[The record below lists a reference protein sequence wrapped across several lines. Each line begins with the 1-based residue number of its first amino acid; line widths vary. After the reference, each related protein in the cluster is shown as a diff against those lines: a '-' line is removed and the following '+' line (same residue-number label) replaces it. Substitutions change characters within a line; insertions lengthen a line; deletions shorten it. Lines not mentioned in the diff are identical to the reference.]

1 MVAEDRPEA
10 RNRLTMAL
18 SSAVSLLLAFAAI
31 LLPDPT
37 SCMSTAERH
46 RLRDQAKE
54 MFDHGFDGYM
64 RNAFPADE
72 LMPLSCRGRYR
83 DVEANR
89 GDLDDA
95 LGNFSLT
102 LIDSLDTLVI
112 INELEKFDS
121 AVRLVAD
128 SVTFDSDIVVSVFEV
143 NIRVM
148 GGLLSGHVLANYVQ
162 ERFPPLLHW
171 YQGQLLVLAQDL
183 GNRLMPA
190 FNTTTGIP
198 HPRVNLRHGMNS
210 PKIISVRETCS
221 ACAGTMILEFG
232 ALSRLTGD
240 HVYERVAR
248 KAMDY
253 LWSQRNRGSDLIGTI
268 LNIHSGDWVR
278 RDSGVGAGVDSYYEY
293 LLKAY
298 ILFGDDQYLKRFN
311 RHYSGIMKYV
321 SQGPLLVDVHMHRPT
336 SNAKG
341 FMDSLLAFWPG
352 LQVLKGDLVPAIETH
367 ELLYQVIQRH
377 NYLMP
382 EAFSISDFDVHWAM
396 SLMRPE
402 FVESTYFLYKSTGD
416 PHYLDVGK
424 NVLTAINKFSRSK
437 CGFAAV
443 KDVRTGSQ
451 EDRMDSFVLA
461 ETFKYLFLLFAD
473 PSDLVL
479 NLEDFIF
486 TTEAHLL
493 PLSLSVVAVPT
504 NSTRA
509 SNVIL
514 PADPDGPLKEL
525 STCPSNRYLT
535 QQSYSHFRSPHDV
548 RASLKGF
555 VESSRRSM
563 FGSGSASSCPSH
575 IRHLKSKKLK
585 LKVTAAEFS
594 ASNPQHLEAIRRMG
608 IQAILLADGKIQL
621 IQSTA
626 TASTEED
633 AEEGIMFMQEM
644 IALSKEQLQ
653 KSQEDLRSVQFTSP
667 KTGVKILL
675 PAGTALFG
683 VDLNDWGHG
692 IYAPAV
698 KIDPFHGCEVRPDH
712 NHIRDVKGRIAI
724 VRRGDCMFV
733 QKARNCEKLG
743 AAGLIVID
751 NDQESTASASN
762 MFSMSGDGN
771 NDVSIPVLFLYG
783 VEGTTLLD
791 VVLKHPDLVIHMLP
805 APSSQTQSHTSSD
818 GKQRFI
824 RSTKAQ
830 SERRNGDPE
839 SKHSQ
844 EDRRSALKQE
854 IEKMSRLSDL
864 LNNMEMIG
872 KIIEIKEMAA
882 DSATQSLLANL
893 VHQTTGTIE
902 EVVESPAAHEK
913 WVQFLKAIG
922 FDHSLINS
930 TINPAQDKA
939 AFIAFVSRGKKRR
952 REV

>member
-1 MVAEDRPEA
+1 
-10 RNRLTMAL
+10 MAL
-18 SSAVSLLLAFAAI
+18 FFLPSAMCLVVAFTVI
-31 LLPDPT
+31 LLSDLA
-37 SCMSTAERH
+37 SCMSTSERH
-46 RLRDQAKE
+46 WLRDQAKE

-64 RNAFPADE
+64 RHAFPADE
-72 LMPLSCRGRYR
+72 LMPLSCRGRFR
-83 DVEANR
+83 DVEVNR

-112 INELEKFDS
+112 MNELEKFDS

-148 GGLLSGHVLANYVQ
+148 GGLLSGHVLANHVRD
-162 ERFPPLLHW
+162 RFPPLLDW
-171 YQGQLLVLAQDL
+171 YQGQLLTLAQDL
-183 GNRLMPA
+183 GNRLLPA

-198 HPRVNLRHGMNS
+198 HPRINLRHGMNS

-240 HVYERVAR
+240 NVYEKAAR

-253 LWSQRNRGSDLIGTI
+253 LWSQRNRASDLIGTI

-298 ILFGDDQYLKRFN
+298 ILFGDDQYLKRFD

-367 ELLYQVIQRH
+367 ELLYQVMQRH

-416 PHYLDVGK
+416 AHYLDVGK

-493 PLSLSVVAVPT
+493 PLSLSVVTVPA

-509 SNVIL
+509 SSNIVL
-514 PADPDGPLKEL
+514 SDEGDTPLKEL
-525 STCPSNRYLT
+525 STCPSSRYLT
-535 QQSYSHFRSPHDV
+535 HQSYSQFRSPHDV

-555 VESSRRSM
+555 VESSRRSI
-563 FGSGSASSCPSH
+563 SDSTSSCPSH
-575 IRHLKSKKLK
+575 IRHLRSRKIK

-594 ASNPQHLEAIRRMG
+594 AANPQHLEAIRRMG
-608 IQAILLADGKIQL
+608 IQALLLADGKIKL

-626 TASTEED
+626 TASSEED
-633 AEEGIMFMQEM
+633 AEEGVMFMQEM

-653 KSQEDLRSVQFTSP
+653 KSNEDLRSVQFMSP
-667 KTGVKILL
+667 KTGVKIVL
-675 PAGTALFG
+675 PAGVALFG

-692 IYAPAV
+692 LNAPAV
-698 KIDPFHGCEVRPDH
+698 KIDPFHACEVRPDH
-712 NHIRDVKGRIAI
+712 NHVRSVKNRIAI
-724 VRRGDCMFV
+724 ARRGDCMFV
-733 QKARNCEKLG
+733 QKARNVEKLG
-743 AAGLIVID
+743 AAGLIVVD
-751 NDQESTASASN
+751 NDQESTASAAS
-762 MFSMSGDGN
+762 MFSMSGDGI

-783 VEGTTLLD
+783 AEGTTLMD
-791 VVLKHPDLVIHMLP
+791 VVLKNPDLVIHMMP
-805 APSSQTQSHTSSD
+805 APSSQTRSSSD
-818 GKQRFI
+818 SEAKLQLRK
-824 RSTKAQ
+824 STGRVEKKAKSNQ
-830 SERRNGDPE
+830 DPAPKN
-839 SKHSQ
+839 SHD
-844 EDRRSALKQE
+844 DRRSAMQKE
-854 IEKMSRLSDL
+854 MDKISRLSDL
-864 LNNMEMIG
+864 LSNMETIG
-872 KIIEIKEMAA
+872 KIIEVKGNVP
-882 DSATQSLLANL
+882 DSLTESLLSSL
-893 VHQTTGTIE
+893 VQKTTGTIGE
-902 EVVESPAAHEK
+902 MVDSPVAHAK
-913 WVQFLKAIG
+913 WVQFLKSIG
-922 FDHSLINS
+922 FDDILINS
-930 TINPAQDKA
+930 SINPMHDKA
-939 AFIAFVSRGKKRR
+939 AFIDFVSSGKKRR
-952 REV
+952 PDY

>member
-1 MVAEDRPEA
+1 
-10 RNRLTMAL
+10 
-18 SSAVSLLLAFAAI
+18 
-31 LLPDPT
+31 
-37 SCMSTAERH
+37 
-46 RLRDQAKE
+46 
-54 MFDHGFDGYM
+54 
-64 RNAFPADE
+64 
-72 LMPLSCRGRYR
+72 
-83 DVEANR
+83 
-89 GDLDDA
+89 
-95 LGNFSLT
+95 
-102 LIDSLDTLVI
+102 
-112 INELEKFDS
+112 
-121 AVRLVAD
+121 
-128 SVTFDSDIVVSVFEV
+128 
-143 NIRVM
+143 
-148 GGLLSGHVLANYVQ
+148 
-162 ERFPPLLHW
+162 
-171 YQGQLLVLAQDL
+171 
-183 GNRLMPA
+183 
-190 FNTTTGIP
+190 
-198 HPRVNLRHGMNS
+198 
-210 PKIISVRETCS
+210 
-221 ACAGTMILEFG
+221 MILEFG

-240 HVYERVAR
+240 HTYEKAAR

-253 LWSQRNRGSDLIGTI
+253 LWNQRNRASDLIGTI

-298 ILFGDDQYLKRFN
+298 ILFGDDQYLKRFD
-311 RHYSGIMKYV
+311 RHYNGIMKYV

-367 ELLYQVIQRH
+367 ELLYQVMERH

-416 PHYLDVGK
+416 AHYLDVGK
-424 NVLTAINKFSRSK
+424 NVLTAINKFSRST

-493 PLSLSVVAVPT
+493 PLSLSVVEVPANLT
-504 NSTRA
+504 ARA

-514 PADPDGPLKEL
+514 SDDADAPLKEL

-535 QQSYSHFRSPHDV
+535 QRSYSQFRSPHDV

-555 VESSRRSM
+555 VESSRRSL
-563 FGSGSASSCPSH
+563 FGSASSCPSH

-626 TASTEED
+626 TAATEDD

-667 KTGVKILL
+667 KTGVKIAL

-683 VDLNDWGHG
+683 VDVNDWGHG
-692 IYAPAV
+692 LYAPAV

-712 NHIRDVKGRIAI
+712 NHIRNVEGRIAI

-743 AAGLIVID
+743 AAGVIVID
-751 NDQESTASASN
+751 NDQESTASGSN
-762 MFSMSGDGN
+762 MFSMSGDGS
-771 NDVSIPVLFLYG
+771 NDVTVPVLFLYG

-791 VVLKHPDLVIHMLP
+791 VVLKHPDLVIHMMP
-805 APSSQTQSHTSSD
+805 APSSHTRTDSSSNTEQKSVRVT
-818 GKQRFI
+818 GEAP
-824 RSTKAQ
+824 TGHA
-830 SERRNGDPE
+830 NGNPE
-839 SKHSQ
+839 SKHSHG
-844 EDRRSALKQE
+844 DRRTALKKE
-854 IEKMSRLSDL
+854 LEKITRLSDL
-864 LNNMEMIG
+864 LSNMEMIG
-872 KIIEIKEMAA
+872 KIIEIKDTVS
-882 DSATQSLLANL
+882 DSLTESLLANL
-893 VHQTTGTIE
+893 VHKTTGTIE
-902 EVVESPAAHEK
+902 EVVESSAAHAN
-913 WVQFLKAIG
+913 WVKFLKSIG
-922 FDHSLINS
+922 FDDSLINS
-930 TINPAQDKA
+930 TINPLQDKD
-939 AFIAFVSRGKKRR
+939 AFIAFVSGSKKRR
-952 REV
+952 QEA